1 MVNGLGL
8 EGLDSPT
15 QFWYDFS
22 RKIVCMLFLL
32 TVQINLSIYLYF

>member
-15 QFWYDFS
+15 QFRYDFS
-22 RKIVCMLFLL
+22 RKIVSMLFLL